1 VLNCGRAASDLAP
14 GTGVTGREAVFITGV
29 GSGLGLELARRFLAD
44 GAQVGGC
51 SIESAAQLGDG
62 FPKEIDYVQAD
73 VCDAAAM
80 RAAIGAFA
88 ARAGRLDILVANA
101 GISMP
106 KAALPDFA
114 AGRRVLDVNLLGT
127 INSFEPAL
135 AAMREQGQGQ
145 LVALGSVAGIVGLPG
160 MAFYGA
166 SKAAILHF
174 CESLACDLHPY
185 GIAVTAIAPGFVA
198 TALTRGNAHAM
209 PFLMQPGAAVDR
221 IYRAIRRRRAR
232 VVIPW
237 QMALIAG
244 LLYHLPRSVYR
255 ALMRLDL
262 SGLRR

>member
-1 VLNCGRAASDLAP
+1 MNA
-14 GTGVTGREAVFITGV
+14 REAVFITGI
-29 GSGLGLELARRFLAD
+29 GSGMGLELARRFLAD
-44 GAQVGGC
+44 GARVGGC
-51 SIESAAQLGDG
+51 SIEPAGQQGAG
-62 FPKEIDYVQAD
+62 FPTGIDYVQAD

-80 RAAIGAFA
+80 HTAITAFA

-114 AGRRVLDVNLLGT
+114 AGRRVLNVNLLGT

-135 AAMREQGQGQ
+135 TVMREQGHGQ

-174 CESLACDLHPY
+174 CESLAGDLHKY

-198 TALTRGNAHAM
+198 TALTRDNPHAM
-209 PFLMQPGAAVDR
+209 PFLMQPAVAVDK

-244 LLYHLPRSVYR
+244 LLYHLPRRLYL
-255 ALMRLDL
+255 ALMRLDPT
-262 SGLRR
+262 GLRHY